1 MHPIV
6 LTFYIIVTLWALLS
20 IILHG
25 TRPTKSLGWML
36 TVLIFPIGGPFIY
49 YLFGVNRRK
58 FKLFRSSRSLER
70 MRRLQKSTQNFVS
83 EKTNE
88 QLEYKYL
95 AQLLKNASKSSVLGD
110 NQVTVLHD
118 GQETFESLFKTL
130 EKAQK
135 FIHLQ
140 YYIFEKGE
148 VQNQFYDLFK
158 KKIKEG
164 VEIRLLYDSFGSFA
178 FRGKNKKRF
187 ENIGVELFPIMP
199 IRFGNLLFSLNYRN
213 HRKIVIVD
221 GKIGFT
227 GGVNISDKYVTDKD
241 ELGRWRDIHAKIE
254 GPAVNRLHQVF
265 LEDFSYAKKEGDSLF
280 TEKYLPKST
289 KKGNTFVQ
297 IISSGPDSKFPGVMM
312 QYMGMMNAA
321 KKEICICNPYF
332 IPDQSVLNSITMAA
346 LRGVTVKLLVPK
358 TSDSI
363 LAKYSMYSNFEL
375 LLKAGVQIFLR
386 DDFTHSKLMVV
397 DQYLTSIGSGN
408 FDYRSF
414 EHNFETNTLVYDK
427 SLAQE
432 VLLDFEHH
440 MKNAEELDFKSFR
453 ERPIQQRF
461 LEGIAKLFAP
471 LL

>member
-1 MHPIV
+1 MHPLI
-6 LTFYIIVTLWALLS
+6 LTIYILATLWALLS

-25 TRPTKSLGWML
+25 ARPTKSLGWIL
-36 TVLIFPIGGPFIY
+36 TVLIFPFGGPLIY

-58 FKLFRSSRSLER
+58 FKLFRSSRSLEKKK
-70 MRRLQKSTQNFVS
+70 RLGTIDNHSDSRAKKKQI
-83 EKTNE
+83 
-88 QLEYKYL
+88 EYKYL
-95 AQLLKNASKSSVLGD
+95 AQLLENASDSSVLDG
-110 NQVTVLHD
+110 NKIAVLHD
-118 GQETFESLFKTL
+118 GEETFESLFEAL
-130 EKAQK
+130 EQAQE

-148 VQNQFYDLFK
+148 VQNRFYNLFK
-158 KKIKEG
+158 KKIEEG

-187 ENIGVELFPIMP
+187 EKIGVELHPIMP

-227 GGVNISDKYVTDKD
+227 GGVNISDKYIKNKD
-241 ELGRWRDIHAKIE
+241 ELGRWRDIHTKIE

-265 LEDFSYAKKEGDSLF
+265 LEDFSFAKNKEDGLF
-280 TEKYLPKST
+280 SEKYLPKSE
-289 KKGNTFVQ
+289 KIGVSSVQ

-312 QYMGMMNAA
+312 QYMGMMNGA
-321 KKEICICNPYF
+321 KEEICICNPYF
-332 IPDQSVLNSITMAA
+332 IPDQSVLHGIAMAA
-346 LRGVTVKLLVPK
+346 LRGITVKLLVPK

-363 LAKYSMYSNFEL
+363 LAKYSMYSNFEFM
-375 LLKAGVQIFLR
+375 LKSGVQIYLR

-397 DQYLTSIGSGN
+397 DKYLTSIGSGN

-427 SLAQE
+427 VVAQE
-432 VLLDFEHH
+432 ALLDFEQH
-440 MKNAEELDFKSFR
+440 MQRASKLDFESFCN
-453 ERPIQQRF
+453 RPLRQKF

-471 LL
+471 IL